1 MVMVWDGQMIRPSC
15 RSKRLW
21 RSVIVI
27 LMAYAVAAQSLLIV
41 LGGFSA
47 LAQADPA
54 AQALEL
60 CHHDADAAGLPAS
73 APGYPVCNHCIF
85 CFAGSHHAAIR
96 PSPALF
102 HRVDVAV
109 IDAPSVANKGNL
121 TRPSAHSIANPR
133 GPPIVA

>member
-1 MVMVWDGQMIRPSC
+1 MTAPGRKA
-15 RSKRLW
+15 KRLW
-21 RSVIVI
+21 RSLVGIVA
-27 LMAYAVAAQSLLIV
+27 AYAVAAQSLLIV

-60 CHHDADAAGLPAS
+60 CHHDADAPGLPAG
-73 APGYPVCNHCIF
+73 APGHPACNHCIL
-85 CFAGSHHAAIR
+85 CFAGSDHAVIR
-96 PSPALF
+96 PSSTLL

-109 IDAPSVANKGNL
+109 IDAPWVANKGSL

-133 GPPIVA
+133 GPPIAA